1 MGHCHDSNEKLI
13 SRQGFDFAQVVMV
26 IGLLA
31 HIILAALLLPSI
43 IHQQPGKV
51 GITNWELLILGVT
64 GEVLR
69 LFLFLSI
76 PT

>member
-1 MGHCHDSNEKLI
+1 
-13 SRQGFDFAQVVMV
+13 MV

-31 HIILAALLLPSI
+31 HITLAALLLPSI

-64 GEVLR
+64 GEVLG
-69 LFLFLSI
+69 LFPEVPVLSI
-76 PT
+76 PHHQAVLPTA